1 MQLMPIEK
9 TPTAATATK
18 SSLLLVDDDSVTLEM
33 LSMHLESPRFKIYT
47 AGNISSA
54 LKIAKEESISLVV
67 TDLGL
72 PDGSGIDLIKHL
84 KDLNVGK
91 VIAVT
96 GYCRDEALQNAG
108 FYAFF
113 TKPIDIDS
121 LLTTIDK
128 ATN

>member
-1 MQLMPIEK
+1 MQLMPTEII
-9 TPTAATATK
+9 PSAAKATK

-54 LKIAKEESISLVV
+54 LKIAKDENISLVV

-72 PDGSGIDLIKHL
+72 PDGSGIDLVKHL
-84 KDLNVGK
+84 KNLNVGK

-96 GYCRDEALQNAG
+96 GYCRDEAIQNAG

-121 LLTTIDK
+121 LLATIET
-128 ATN
+128 AVN